1 MAELSGK
8 VAIVTGASAPRGIG
22 RAVAL
27 RLAAEGASVI
37 VSDIGTPEASSRLAD
52 IVSEITAAGGTALA
66 VTVDVT
72 RKADIETAVQLA
84 REHFGRIDIL
94 VNNAGS
100 LAGSANLL
108 ETAPEQWETS
118 FRVNLLG
125 PAMFTQAVIPE
136 MRASGGGSIV
146 NIGSTGSLGADAGFG
161 AYTAMKHGLV
171 GLTKTVAAEFG
182 VDGIRCNVV
191 CPGFIATDMHAVAN
205 ERLARES
212 GRPVDDVKQERYKSV
227 AIRRAGEPEEV
238 AEAVAFLAG
247 PRAAYITGIAML
259 ISGGTP
265 VGL

>member
-1 MAELSGK
+1 MAELDGK
-8 VAIVTGASAPRGIG
+8 VAIVTGASAARGIG
-22 RAVAL
+22 RAVSL
-27 RLAAEGASVI
+27 RLAAAGASVI
-37 VSDIGTPEASSRLAD
+37 VSDIGTAETSSRLAD
-52 IVSEITAAGGTALA
+52 IVSEIAAAGGTALA
-66 VTVDVT
+66 VSVDVT

-84 REHFGRIDIL
+84 TEHFGRIDIL

-100 LAGSANLL
+100 LSGSAPFL
-108 ETAPEQWETS
+108 ETKPEQWETS

-125 PAMFTQAVIPE
+125 PAMFTQVVIPE
-136 MRASGGGSIV
+136 MQASGGGSIV

-191 CPGFIATDMHAVAN
+191 CPGFIATDMHTAAN

-212 GRPVDDVKQERYKSV
+212 GRPVDDVKQERYKTV
-227 AIRRAGEPEEV
+227 AMRRAGEPEEV

-247 PRAAYITGIAML
+247 PRAEYITGIAMP

>member
-1 MAELSGK
+1 MAELDGK

-37 VSDIGTPEASSRLAD
+37 VSDIGSDEATASLDD
-52 IVSEITAAGGTALA
+52 IVGDITAAGGTAFSVAL
-66 VTVDVT
+66 DVT
-72 RKADIETAVQLA
+72 SEPDIETAVKLA
-84 REHFGRIDIL
+84 RDQFGRIDIL

-100 LAGSANLL
+100 LAGAANLL
-108 ETAPEQWETS
+108 ETAPEQWEAS

-136 MRASGGGSIV
+136 MQAAGGGSIV
-146 NIGSTGSLGADAGFG
+146 NIGSTGSLGADASFG

-191 CPGFIATDMHAVAN
+191 CPGFIATDMHAAAN
-205 ERLARES
+205 ARLARES
-212 GRPVDDVKQERYKSV
+212 GRPVDAVKQERYRTV
-227 AIRRAGEPEEV
+227 AMRRAGEPEEV

-247 PRAAYITGIAML
+247 PRSEYITGIAMP

>member
-1 MAELSGK
+1 MAELDGK

-27 RLAAEGASVI
+27 RLAGEGASVI
-37 VSDIGTPEASSRLAD
+37 VSDVGTPETSNRLAD
-52 IVSEITAAGGTALA
+52 IVSEIAAAGGTALA

-72 RKADIETAVQLA
+72 RKADIETAVRLA

-136 MRASGGGSIV
+136 MQASGGGSIV

-191 CPGFIATDMHAVAN
+191 CPGFIATDMHAAAN
-205 ERLARES
+205 ERLAHES
-212 GRPVDDVKQERYKSV
+212 GRPVDDVKQERYRMV
-227 AIRRAGEPEEV
+227 AMRRAGEPEEV

-247 PRAAYITGIAML
+247 PRAEYITGIAMP

>member
-1 MAELSGK
+1 MAELVGK

-22 RAVAL
+22 RAVAM

-37 VSDIGTPEASSRLAD
+37 VSDLGTSETTNLLAD

-72 RKADIETAVQLA
+72 RKSDIETAVKLA

-100 LAGSANLL
+100 LAGSAPFL
-108 ETAPEQWETS
+108 ETKPAEWETS
-118 FRVNLLG
+118 FAVNLLG

-191 CPGFIATDMHAVAN
+191 CPGFIATDMHTAAN
-205 ERLARES
+205 DRLARES
-212 GRPVDDVKQERYKSV
+212 SRPVDAVKQERYRTV
-227 AIRRAGEPEEV
+227 AMRRAGEPEEV

-247 PRAAYITGIAML
+247 PRAEYITGIAMP

>member
-1 MAELSGK
+1 MAELDGK
-8 VAIVTGASAPRGIG
+8 VAIVTGASAARGIG
-22 RAVAL
+22 RAVSL
-27 RLAAEGASVI
+27 RLAAAGASVI
-37 VSDIGTPEASSRLAD
+37 VSDIGTAETSSRLAD
-52 IVSEITAAGGTALA
+52 IVSEIAAAGGTALA
-66 VTVDVT
+66 VSVDVT
-72 RKADIETAVQLA
+72 QKSDIEAAVRLA
-84 REHFGRIDIL
+84 KERFGRIDIL

-100 LAGSANLL
+100 LSGSAPFL
-108 ETAPEQWETS
+108 ETKPEQWETS

-125 PAMFTQAVIPE
+125 PAMFTQAAIPE
-136 MRASGGGSIV
+136 MQASGGGSIV

-191 CPGFIATDMHAVAN
+191 CPGFIATDMHTAAN

-212 GRPVDDVKQERYKSV
+212 GRPVDDVKQERYKTV
-227 AIRRAGEPEEV
+227 AVRRAGEPEEV

-247 PRAAYITGIAML
+247 PRAEYITGIAMP